1 MWEVWEV
8 GDGEEATGEGG
19 QKDCRPGWEVELERD
34 KEDGEEEG
42 VMPLLTALPLLLMPL
57 ALALLLASPP
67 IVPSIPTGLTKPF

>member
-1 MWEVWEV
+1 M

-34 KEDGEEEG
+34 REDGEEEG
-42 VMPLLTALPLLLMPL
+42 VMALPLLLVPL